1 MVTQL
6 EKATS
11 QTEEKQTFKDR
22 GKEQENGNT
31 QINVLLKCS
40 GIHFDLSL
48 TQAFPEYSTWLLYL
62 QFVLFLI
69 N

>member
-48 TQAFPEYSTWLLYL
+48 TQAFPEYST
-62 QFVLFLI
+62 
-69 N
+69 